1 MVAVESLLYGALT
14 GFILSFFIVYMWKYK
29 VKRVMRN
36 ILGSHEKI
44 VTVYEEWEEQGIKLK
59 IQMTEWTWE
68 LLNKEEWSNFM
79 YQSWLSDLLFEASQD
94 PLAKM
99 KTYWYGEAAG
109 PKLDSKKIDMLLNSN
124 FSEN

>member
-1 MVAVESLLYGALT
+1 MVAVESLLYGALA
-14 GFILSFFIVYMWKYK
+14 GFILSIFIVYVWKYR

-44 VTVYEEWEEQGIKLK
+44 ITVYEEWEEQNIKLK
-59 IQMTEWTWE
+59 IQMTEWTCE
-68 LLNKEEWSNFM
+68 LLNKEEWCNFM
-79 YQSWLSDLLFEASQD
+79 YHSWLSDRLYEASQD

-109 PKLDSKKIDMLLNSN
+109 PKLDPKKIDMLLKSN
-124 FSEN
+124 FSES

>member
-29 VKRVMRN
+29 VKRVMRK

-44 VTVYEEWEEQGIKLK
+44 ITVYEEWEEQGIKIK

-79 YQSWLSDLLFEASQD
+79 YQS
-94 PLAKM
+94 
-99 KTYWYGEAAG
+99 
-109 PKLDSKKIDMLLNSN
+109 
-124 FSEN
+124 

>member
-36 ILGSHEKI
+36 ILGSHKKI
-44 VTVYEEWEEQGIKLK
+44 ITVYEEWEEQGLKLK

-79 YQSWLSDLLFEASQD
+79 YQSWLSDLLFEASVD
-94 PLAKM
+94 PSAKM
-99 KTYWYGEAAG
+99 KTYWYGEATG

>member
-1 MVAVESLLYGALT
+1 MVILESLLYGALT
-14 GFILSFFIVYMWKYK
+14 GFVLSIFIVYMWKYK

-44 VTVYEEWEEQGIKLK
+44 ITVYGEWEEQDIKLK

-68 LLNKEEWSNFM
+68 LLNKVEWCNFM
-79 YQSWLSDLLFEASQD
+79 YQSWLSDRLYEATQD

-99 KTYWYGEAAG
+99 HTYWYGETAG
-109 PKLDSKKIDMLLNSN
+109 PKLDSKTIDILLNSD
-124 FSEN
+124 FSES

>member
-14 GFILSFFIVYMWKYK
+14 GFILSIFIVYLWKYR
-29 VKRVMRN
+29 VKRVMRD

-44 VTVYEEWEEQGIKLK
+44 VTVYEEWEEQNIKIK

-79 YQSWLSDLLFEASQD
+79 YQSWLSDRLYEATQD
-94 PLAKM
+94 PLTKM
-99 KTYWYGEAAG
+99 DAYWYGEAAS
-109 PKLDSKKIDMLLNSN
+109 PKLDSKKIEMLLNSN
-124 FSEN
+124 FSET

>member
-1 MVAVESLLYGALT
+1 MVAVESLIYGALT
-14 GFILSFFIVYMWKYK
+14 GFVLSFFIVYMWKYK
-29 VKRVMRN
+29 VKKVMRT

-44 VTVYEEWEEQGIKLK
+44 ITVYEDWEEQDIKIK

-79 YQSWLSDLLFEASQD
+79 YQSWLSDLLFEASVD

-109 PKLDSKKIDMLLNSN
+109 PKLDPKKIDMLLDSN
-124 FSEN
+124 FSES